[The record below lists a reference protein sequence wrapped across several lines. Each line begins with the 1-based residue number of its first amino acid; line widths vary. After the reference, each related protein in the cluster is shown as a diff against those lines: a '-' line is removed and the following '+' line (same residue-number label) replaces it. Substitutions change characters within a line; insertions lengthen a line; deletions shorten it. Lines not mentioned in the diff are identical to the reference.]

1 MAYLILENGLC
12 FEGQRIGAKKDSIGE
27 LVFTTGMVGYIETLT
42 DASFAG
48 QLVVQT
54 FPLIGNYGV
63 MEDDAEGKCAVGGY
77 IVRELCDT
85 PSNFRS
91 QYELNKYLEDNGVCG
106 LCGIDTR
113 ELVRVLREEGSMN
126 AAICDE
132 IPTDLSFIKE
142 HTVKEIVKQ
151 VLCREPYTV
160 AATGEKK
167 FSVTVIDYGT
177 RNSLI
182 KTLAFLGC
190 DVKVVP
196 YNTSADVILNDNPD
210 GIVLSSGTESV
221 LKEND
226 CIECVKNLLGKVP
239 VLAIGTGHIIA
250 ALALGAEHEKLKNAH
265 RGANI
270 PVKEKSGTKTY
281 ITSQSHGYIV
291 KRETLPE
298 NAHQV
303 YINAN
308 DNSCE
313 GIFYPDKNCLTVQFF
328 PDTVIAQN
336 NTSFIYNEFIKM
348 MGGKNNA

>member
-12 FEGQRIGAKKDSIGE
+12 FEGQRIGAKKDSVGE
-27 LVFTTGMVGYIETLT
+27 LVFTTSMVGYIETLT
-42 DASFAG
+42 NASFAG
-48 QLVVQT
+48 QIVVQT

-63 MEDDAEGKCAVGGY
+63 MEDDSEGKCTVGGY

-91 QYELNKYLEDNGVCG
+91 QYDLNTFLEKNGICG

-113 ELVRVLREEGSMN
+113 ELTRVLREEGSMN

-142 HTVKEIVKQ
+142 HTVKGIVKQ
-151 VLCREPYTV
+151 VSCDKPYTV
-160 AATGEKK
+160 SASGEKK
-167 FSVTVIDYGT
+167 FSVTLIDYGT

-182 KTLAFLGC
+182 KKLSSLGC

-196 YNTSADVILNDNPD
+196 YNTSADEILNDNPD
-210 GIVLSSGTESV
+210 GIVLSSGTENV
-221 LKEND
+221 LQEND
-226 CIECVKNLLGKVP
+226 CIECVKSLLGKVP
-239 VLAIGTGHIIA
+239 VLGIGTGHILA
-250 ALALGAEHEKLKNAH
+250 ALAQGAKHEKLKNAH

-270 PVKEKSGTKTY
+270 PVKEKNGTKTY
-281 ITSQSHGYIV
+281 ITSQSHGYSV
-291 KRETLPE
+291 KCETLPK
-298 NAHQV
+298 NAQQV

-308 DNSCE
+308 DNTCE

-328 PDTVIAQN
+328 PDTVITQN
-336 NTSFIYNEFIKM
+336 NTSFIYGEFIKM